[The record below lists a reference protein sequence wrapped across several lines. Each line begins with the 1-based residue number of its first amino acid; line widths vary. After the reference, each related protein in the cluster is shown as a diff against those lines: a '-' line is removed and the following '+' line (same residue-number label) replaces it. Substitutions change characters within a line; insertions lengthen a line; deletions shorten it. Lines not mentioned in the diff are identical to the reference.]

1 MRYISMTVVNQDN
14 TTQTFITIPRGYID
28 GDILTLR
35 VRDEQTNVS
44 LDYTPTQVYP
54 NVFDLVY
61 IDAELDCLYEAGF
74 FELSVLNASSDILYK
89 DRLFSTNQSIENY
102 SINNNKYLAIETYNN
117 DYIVIQ

>member
-1 MRYISMTVVNQDN
+1 MTVVNQDN
-14 TTQTFITIPRGYID
+14 PTQTFITIPRAYIE

-35 VRDEQTNVS
+35 VRDEQTNIS

-61 IDAELDCLYEAGF
+61 IDAELDCLYEGGF
-74 FELSVLNASSDILYK
+74 FELSVLNASSNILYK

-102 SINNNKYLAIETYNN
+102 SINDGNYNTLNTNNN